1 MLGFI
6 TSLLTR
12 EVGKKV
18 ATGVVVSAAS
28 YGAVRGIKALTS
40 DDKGSKG
47 SKGSKKTKSIPRK
60 VLRAKVEEILKGH
73 SYKQLRSNAKKRGL
87 KTGSSPT
94 KKHLATMI
102 AKHAYANGK

>member
-40 DDKGSKG
+40 DDKG